1 MTDQITVVTGA
12 NRGLG
17 LDLCRQLKQ
26 AGAQVIGTA
35 RDPQGAIDLRALE
48 IRVEALD
55 VADAESVAAFAQR
68 LGDTS
73 VDLLINNAG
82 VGGAGEGISELD
94 IDDAERKFQINS
106 LGPIRVTQALM
117 PHLRRGKGRKI
128 AHVSSRMG
136 SISDNGEG
144 GYYGYRISKAA
155 LNMFNRSLAVELVGQ
170 GFVCVVLHPG
180 WVRTRMGGF
189 SAPQLPEASAR
200 GLLRIIGRLRRQDT
214 GRFFDYT
221 GAEIPW

>member
-17 LDLCRQLKQ
+17 LELCRQLKQ
-26 AGAQVIGTA
+26 AGAHVIGTA

-128 AHVSSRMG
+128 AHVSSRTG

-180 WVRTRMGGF
+180 WVRTQMGGS
-189 SAPQLPEASAR
+189 SAPQSTEASAR

-221 GAEIPW
+221 GVEIPW

>member
-17 LDLCRQLKQ
+17 LELCRRLKQ

-35 RDPQGAIDLRALE
+35 RDPQSAIDLRALE

-73 VDLLINNAG
+73 IDLLINNAG
-82 VGGAGEGISELD
+82 AGGAGEGISELD
-94 IDDAERKFQINS
+94 IDDVERKFQINS
-106 LGPIRVTQALM
+106 LGSIRVTQALM
-117 PHLRRGKGRKI
+117 PHLRRGKGRRI

-180 WVRTRMGGF
+180 WVRTRMGGS
-189 SAPQLPEASAR
+189 SAPQSPEASAR

>member
-17 LDLCRQLKQ
+17 LEFCRQLKQ

-35 RDPQGAIDLRALE
+35 RDPQSAIDLRALE

-82 VGGAGEGISELD
+82 AGGAGEGISELD
-94 IDDAERKFQINS
+94 IDDVDRRFQINS

-170 GFVCVVLHPG
+170 GYVCVVLHPG
-180 WVRTRMGGF
+180 WVRTRMGGS
-189 SAPQLPEASAR
+189 SAPQSPEASAR

>member
-17 LDLCRQLKQ
+17 LELCRQLKQ

-48 IRVEALD
+48 IQVEALD

-82 VGGAGEGISELD
+82 VGGAGEGISELE
-94 IDDAERKFQINS
+94 IDDVERKFQINS

-180 WVRTRMGGF
+180 WVRTQMGGS
-189 SAPQLPEASAR
+189 SAPQSPEASAR
-200 GLLRIIGRLRRQDT
+200 GLLRVIGRLRRQDT
-214 GRFFDYT
+214 GRFFDFT

>member
-17 LDLCRQLKQ
+17 LELCRQLKQ

-180 WVRTRMGGF
+180 WVRTRMGGS
-189 SAPQLPEASAR
+189 SAPQSPEASAR
-200 GLLRIIGRLRRQDT
+200 GLLRIINRLRRQDT
-214 GRFFDYT
+214 GRFIDYT